1 MTTSRK
7 SVLISTI
14 ATLLSLVVLAR
25 PGAAQTYSAAGD
37 FSISSNPNG
46 AWSYGYSY
54 GAGSA
59 FHLDTTNTASY
70 GPGLA
75 LGGWMGNVD
84 SSPGANYP
92 YALKNFTANP
102 VANNGT
108 SVYQPGQLGLQPGS
122 SNEDSVV
129 RWTAPFSGTFSIQV
143 TFSAMDSFG
152 DSADVHVL
160 HNGSSLLNSTVLSG
174 VFGSPSSVSFS
185 TAQSVLAGDTID
197 FVVGND
203 GNGPNND
210 TTGLTATIV
219 PEPGAL
225 ALVAMSL
232 ASLLS
237 FRFFKRK

>member
-1 MTTSRK
+1 MTTSNK
-7 SVLISTI
+7 SALISTI
-14 ATLLSLVVLAR
+14 VTLLSLVVLAR
-25 PGAAQTYSAAGD
+25 PGVAQTYSAAVD
-37 FSISSNPNG
+37 FSDSSNPNG

-54 GAGSA
+54 GVGST
-59 FHLDTTNTASY
+59 FIPDTTNTASY

-108 SVYQPGQLGLQPGS
+108 TVYQPGQLGLQPGS
-122 SNEDSVV
+122 SNEDSIV
-129 RWTAPFSGTFSIQV
+129 RWTAPFSGTFNIAV

-152 DSADVHVL
+152 DSTDVHVL
-160 HNGSSLLNSTVLSG
+160 RNGSSLFNSMVLSG
-174 VFGSPSSVSFS
+174 VFGSPSTVSFS
-185 TAQSVLAGDTID
+185 VAQSVLAGDTID

-203 GNGPNND
+203 GNGLNND
-210 TTGLTATIV
+210 TTALTATIV
-219 PEPGAL
+219 PEPGTFT
-225 ALVAMSL
+225 LVAMSL
-232 ASLLS
+232 AGLLS

>member
-7 SVLISTI
+7 SALISTI

-25 PGAAQTYSAAGD
+25 PGVAQVYNAAGD

-54 GAGSA
+54 GVGST
-59 FHLDTTNTASY
+59 FILDTTNTASY

-92 YALKNFTANP
+92 YTLKNFTAHP
-102 VANNGT
+102 VTNNIT
-108 SVYQPGQLGLQPGS
+108 TVYQSGQLGLQPGS
-122 SNEDSVV
+122 SNEESII
-129 RWTAPFSGTFSIQV
+129 RWTAPFSGTFTIAT
-143 TFSAMDSFG
+143 TFSSLDVIFG
-152 DSADVHVL
+152 ASVDVHIL
-160 HNGSSLLNSTVLSG
+160 HNGISIFNSVVNPNPAIFSG
-174 VFGSPSSVSFS
+174 S
-185 TAQSVLAGDTID
+185 QSILAGDTID
-197 FVVGND
+197 FVVGNG
-203 GNGPNND
+203 GNGINGD
-210 TTGLTATIV
+210 STSLSATIV
-219 PEPGAL
+219 PEPGTL

-237 FRFFKRK
+237 FGLRKRR